1 MSSSLHPYDFV
12 ERDKLTY
19 EFTTANGIVYVA
31 YFLDMAAYSSH
42 FTNVYTFNFENCAGV
57 DAPHDDRIADTI
69 CTIVGNIFDNNRNAV
84 IIVCD
89 NTDHREQGRN
99 RLFQQWYARLH
110 NTSICKVDRKYQ
122 SEDYDI
128 YSSLLIHV
136 DNPDLKTIIPA
147 FIKLTE
153 NGLIPEDE

>member
-1 MSSSLHPYDFV
+1 MSDSLRPYDFV

-19 EFTTANGIVYVA
+19 EFTTAKGITYVA

-42 FTNVYTFNFENCAGV
+42 FTNVYTFNFDTCAEI
-57 DAPHDDRIADTI
+57 DASHDDRIADTI
-69 CTIVGNIFDNNRNAV
+69 CTIVGRIFANNRNAV

-89 NTDHREQGRN
+89 NTDHREHGRN

-153 NGLIPEDE
+153 NGFIPEEE